1 MEAGNSQKSIKSLN
15 GKPEEL
21 ANQDQRSP
29 KSPINSEESNKK
41 DFERICIAK
50 QSQMSEKSTEESK
63 MCLVT
68 KQDHQ
73 QAESNPENPLQ
84 RIGKKDIRVS
94 SGNKAGEECKNDGTK
109 LKKRSKK
116 TKNDHDLSEYFYK
129 TKDRSENQK
138 EGNAFKENG
147 HHQKQEG
154 HCEKENQDGRD
165 QNQEDRNQGGKKH
178 VEAFS
183 AQKDK
188 THEEEEQKQES
199 TCPGTEEKTETG
211 TQAKKEK
218 AQSTRC
224 NVCQKTKSLVPCKTC
239 RRSFHAKCV
248 GFNKRSE
255 MPKKFKCSHCR
266 YSLFF
271 TIGDLLP

>member
-1 MEAGNSQKSIKSLN
+1 LDNEAGKNPRLSKLSGTIIIISLMLSTQNQPKPVSEAVAAPPKEGLLSSNHEPQANRDPNNQVIK
-15 GKPEEL
+15 
-21 ANQDQRSP
+21 
-29 KSPINSEESNKK
+29 NSEEEGEGELS
-41 DFERICIAK
+41 R
-50 QSQMSEKSTEESK
+50 
-63 MCLVT
+63 LV
-68 KQDHQ
+68 
-73 QAESNPENPLQ
+73 
-84 RIGKKDIRVS
+84 
-94 SGNKAGEECKNDGTK
+94 
-109 LKKRSKK
+109 KKRSSEVCPKK
-116 TKNDHDLSEYFYK
+116 FE
-129 TKDRSENQK
+129 
-138 EGNAFKENG
+138 EGHPVRRFGMSSCVANRTEDMRTPFKEKSKIILSPFY
-147 HHQKQEG
+147 HQKQEG